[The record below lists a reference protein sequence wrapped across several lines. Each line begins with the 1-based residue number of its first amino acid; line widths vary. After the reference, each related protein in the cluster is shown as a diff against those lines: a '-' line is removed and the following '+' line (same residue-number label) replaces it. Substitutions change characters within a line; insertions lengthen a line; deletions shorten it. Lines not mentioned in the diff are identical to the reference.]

1 MSLIHYI
8 IRRLILMILVLLG
21 VSLLIF
27 TVMMLLPPGM
37 RVSAYVRRERIT
49 PAQIESMINKYGLN
63 DPAPIQYFRWLRNI
77 VSGEFGFSVTSDA
90 PVLEGFRQYFPITL
104 ELVLCTTPL
113 IILFGIFLGTTGAVN
128 KDKFVDHGTRV
139 LAIIGYSLPTFWL
152 GLLLL
157 MAFYGLL
164 GIFPPGSLSNENK
177 EVLFSPEFKRITH
190 LLTIDARKRIGLW
203 MARAALQLDVAAIMF
218 NALSLVRFTLL
229 STFLWMF
236 SMRILIPE

>member
-1 MSLIHYI
+1 
-8 IRRLILMILVLLG
+8 MILVLLG

-218 NALSLVRFTLL
+218 NALFLGSLYVVINLL
-229 STFLWMF
+229 VDVLYAYIDP
-236 SMRILIPE
+236 RIRHK